1 MENKMTHS
9 TLGRIFRYLI
19 AVIAALAGSAA
30 SAGALIGFK
39 FESDHADSRYRLGEE
54 AVITVTATNGAGE
67 IVKDWHCRVE
77 IDNYGKKNIV
87 VYKRIDFATN
97 NPFVVKGT
105 LREPGFMRIKV
116 QGRDPKG
123 VWFGRLW
130 GVGFEPEK
138 IRPASRRPADFDA
151 FWAKA
156 IADYDR
162 KVPVDAKMEKDDA
175 ASAGTHDCYRLTFS
189 TLPAGRVIRGQ
200 LAVPKG
206 KGRYPVSMN
215 VPGAGSGSWGFTKI
229 PGRIFLTLNVLD
241 YPKVPEKGEVKKLYA
256 EQNRIWGG
264 KSGCGNTWYF
274 EGDVSRGRE
283 DFFYYGAILGINRA
297 VDWVA
302 AQPFVDRRDFR
313 YAGQSQGGAFGIV
326 LAALNKNLTRAQIGE
341 PAITDISGCLAGGRQ
356 SGWPMLPEK
365 FKGKPCYENVLKI
378 VPYFDCA
385 HFAAR
390 IRIPTRW
397 FVGYIDE
404 LCPPHAVWAGY
415 NSLPAGAEKKMLEFP
430 GLGHG
435 IPFDIYRKAE
445 KATEAS
451 W

>member
-1 MENKMTHS
+1 
-9 TLGRIFRYLI
+9 LI

-77 IDNYGKKNIV
+77 IDNYGKKNII

-162 KVPVDAKMEKDDA
+162 KVPVDAKMEKDEA

-241 YPKVPEKGEVKKLYA
+241 YPKVPEKSEVKKLYA

-297 VDWVA
+297 VDWVVA
-302 AQPFVDRRDFR
+302 RPDVDRSRIR
-313 YAGQSQGGAFGIV
+313 YQGTSQGGGFGFY
-326 LAALNKNLTRAQIGE
+326 LCALNRNFTRATFFV
-341 PAITDISGCLAGGRQ
+341 PAITDTMGYLSGRQ
-356 SGWPMLPEK
+356 SGWP
-365 FKGKPCYENVLKI
+365 KI
-378 VPYFDCA
+378 VESNSASPKQRAAAEKWAPYFDGANFASRITCPVRVVVGFADVTCA
-385 HFAAR
+385 PCAVYAAFNA
-390 IRIPTRW
+390 ISSSDKK
-397 FVGYIDE
+397 IDHGIGMGHGCRKE
-404 LCPPHAVWAGY
+404 FYRKYGEWLTG
-415 NSLPAGAEKKMLEFP
+415 PAGR
-430 GLGHG
+430 
-435 IPFDIYRKAE
+435 RKCN
-445 KATEAS
+445 
-451 W
+451 